1 MNTGLFEAIW
11 ALVRTVPAG
20 SVTTYGDVA
29 RALGNPRLSR
39 TVGFAMHDAP
49 EDVPCQR
56 VVNRFGVLSDAF
68 SPLGKETHRLL
79 LELEGIPFRL
89 DGTVDLECCRYH
101 FE

>member
-20 SVTTYGDVA
+20 KVTTYGDVA
-29 RALGNPRLSR
+29 KALGNPRLSR

-56 VVNRFGVLSDAF
+56 VVNRFGGLSDAL
-68 SPLGKETHRLL
+68 SPLGKESHRLL
-79 LELEGIPFRL
+79 LELEDVPFRG
-89 DGTVDLECCRYH
+89 DGTVDLTLCRYE
-101 FE
+101 F

>member
-20 SVTTYGDVA
+20 KVTTYGDVA
-29 RALGNPRLSR
+29 KALGNPRLSR

-56 VVNRFGVLSDAF
+56 VVNRFGGLSDAF
-68 SPLGKETHRLL
+68 LPWEKRATGSYWSWRTFPSG
-79 LELEGIPFRL
+79 
-89 DGTVDLECCRYH
+89 GTGRWI
-101 FE
+101 

>member
-29 RALGNPRLSR
+29 KALGNPCLSR
-39 TVGFAMHDAP
+39 TVGFALHDAP

-56 VVNRFGVLSDAF
+56 VVNRFGGLSDAF
-68 SPLGKETHRLL
+68 SPMGKETHRLL
-79 LELEGIPFRL
+79 LELEGIPFRP
-89 DGTVDLECCRYH
+89 DGTVDLELCRYT